1 MARFL
6 YIKLKTR
13 QNWSIVLGDNTV
25 VTFGVGGAWNWA
37 GGVLQSNG
45 HVPFCDPGAGFLG
58 VLT

>member
-13 QNWSIVLGDNTV
+13 QNWSIVLGDDTV
-25 VTFGVGGAWNWA
+25 VTFGVGGAWNRA
-37 GGVLQSNG
+37 GGVLQNNG
-45 HVPFCDPGAGFLG
+45 HVPFYDPGAGFLG